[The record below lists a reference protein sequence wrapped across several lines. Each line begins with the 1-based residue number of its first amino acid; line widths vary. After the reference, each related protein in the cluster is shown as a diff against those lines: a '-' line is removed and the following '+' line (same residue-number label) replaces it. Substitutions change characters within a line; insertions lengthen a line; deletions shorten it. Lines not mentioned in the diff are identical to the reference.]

1 MLIENLFLCAGA
13 MKSGTT
19 WLYGVLDRHPSIYFS
34 YEKEIHY
41 FAHLHTSQIRLDDR
55 NRLARTKHALQN
67 FDPDRASAAAMR
79 HKLLWYGNYLSNPLD
94 DSWYANLFSFRKGQ
108 KYCADFSNLYCHMHA
123 DGWNHV
129 KAFAENVKVI
139 YVMRNP
145 VERLWSHI
153 RFHLHYTGKF
163 SNIQSWSRDDFQ
175 DFARQPFIWDNGE
188 YTGTVARLRQNLGDH
203 QLRVFFFEDIHRDH
217 QGWLSQLEDFLDVPH
232 FDFKADLLSRKVAES
247 PQAPMPDFFPELFIE
262 KFEEEYSGLTA
273 LGLSPAGLWHPRR
286 MAL

>member
-94 DSWYANLFSFRKGQ
+94 DSWYASLFSFRKGQ

-129 KAFAENVKVI
+129 HLRRRGRENAGEARGLRAE
-139 YVMRNP
+139 REGQPAP
-145 VERLWSHI
+145 VEGRPRSRL
-153 RFHLHYTGKF
+153 
-163 SNIQSWSRDDFQ
+163 
-175 DFARQPFIWDNGE
+175 
-188 YTGTVARLRQNLGDH
+188 
-203 QLRVFFFEDIHRDH
+203 HR
-217 QGWLSQLEDFLDVPH
+217 
-232 FDFKADLLSRKVAES
+232 
-247 PQAPMPDFFPELFIE
+247 
-262 KFEEEYSGLTA
+262 
-273 LGLSPAGLWHPRR
+273 RR
-286 MAL
+286 ER